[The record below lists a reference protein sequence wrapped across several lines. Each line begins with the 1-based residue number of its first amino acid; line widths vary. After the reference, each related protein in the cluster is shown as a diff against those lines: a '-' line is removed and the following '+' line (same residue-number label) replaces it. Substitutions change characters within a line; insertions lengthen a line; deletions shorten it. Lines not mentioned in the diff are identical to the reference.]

1 MDLSL
6 FQMTLPDM
14 IRTVG
19 YAGVF
24 LIVFIESGIP
34 IGLVLPLPGDTL
46 LFSGGIL
53 AAAGAFDLIP
63 LMIAILLGAVAGDS
77 AGYWFGEK
85 FGTKLFRKEDALL
98 MNPRTLARAERFFER
113 YGRRALI
120 FARFIPVLRTVI
132 PIGAGIARMPY
143 RIFLAYN
150 VVGAII
156 WTLLVTLLGYFLGSV
171 IPDIDRYLL
180 PILGVILVV
189 SLLGVVAEVRRAKDA

>member
-150 VVGAII
+150 VVGAVI

-189 SLLGVVAEVRRAKDA
+189 SLLGIVAEVRRAKDA

>member
-85 FGTKLFRKEDALL
+85 FGTKLFRKEDAWL
-98 MNPRTLARAERFFER
+98 MNPRTLARAERFFAR

-132 PIGAGIARMPY
+132 PIGAGIARLPY

-189 SLLGVVAEVRRAKDA
+189 SLLGIVAEVRRAKDA